1 MNTNYSNLFIYFFF
15 LQFII
20 KKEANYL
27 ANYLEEEQ
35 FYRNYKFK
43 YFIYILKM
51 YKKMFNEIKN

>member
-20 KKEANYL
+20 KKE